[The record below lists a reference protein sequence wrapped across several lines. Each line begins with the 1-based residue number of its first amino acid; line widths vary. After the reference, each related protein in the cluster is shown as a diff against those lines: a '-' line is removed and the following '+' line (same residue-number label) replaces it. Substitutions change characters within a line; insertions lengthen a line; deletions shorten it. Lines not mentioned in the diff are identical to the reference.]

1 MIHNGLPPGSPD
13 VPTKPASE
21 GVHMR
26 RRSTLTAGA
35 TLGAVAVLTAG
46 CLSDGG
52 GGGGGGSN
60 NTSRSIE
67 VMYAFASGSKQ
78 ESGFRAEVDA
88 WAEENDVDIEYAQ
101 TGNFNQLINTR
112 VQGNDAPDVALFPQP
127 GIMRDLAAEGALA
140 DLSDVIPQEDLDA
153 LVQGALATGQ
163 VDGTQYAVPVS
174 INVKSIVFYPKEA
187 FEAEY
192 EAPETFDDLV
202 ALTDQIQDDGT
213 TPWCFGIESEAAT
226 GWPATDWVENLMV
239 INYGSDVY
247 NQWVNHEIPFNDPQV
262 AEVLQQMEDLLLAE
276 GRTNGGRQSIASSQ
290 FLTSGNPLFDDPP
303 GCFMFRQGNFVA
315 DEGGFPEDVL
325 ANLDEEVG
333 VFPMPGLTAE
343 DKPVLGGGDLAGI
356 FSQDNEAAQELVAFL
371 ASSEFG
377 TSGYGE
383 TGGWISPN
391 TEFDTS
397 VYPTETLG
405 SIAEIAYQ
413 STDFVFDGSDQMPG
427 EVGSGSFWRD
437 MTAWISGQEDAK
449 TALDNIESSWP
460 A

>member
-1 MIHNGLPPGSPD
+1 
-13 VPTKPASE
+13 
-21 GVHMR
+21 MR
-26 RRSTLTAGA
+26 SRKTFTAGA
-35 TLGAVAVLTAG
+35 TLGAVAVLTTG

-52 GGGGGGSN
+52 GGGGGGSD

-78 ESGFRAEVDA
+78 ESGFRAEVDS
-88 WAEENDVDIEYAQ
+88 WAEQNDVEIEYAQ

-140 DLSDVIPQEDLDA
+140 DLSEVVPQDDLDA
-153 LVQGALATGQ
+153 MVQGALETGQ

-192 EAPETFDDLV
+192 EAPATFDDLL
-202 ALTDQIQDDGT
+202 ALTDQIQQDGT

-226 GWPATDWVENLMV
+226 GWPATDWVENLML

-262 AEVLQQMEDLLLAE
+262 QDVLDQMDELLLQD
-276 GRTNGGRQSIASSQ
+276 GRVNGGRQSIASAN
-290 FLTSGNPLFDDPP
+290 FLTAGNPLFDDPP
-303 GCFMFRQGNFVA
+303 GCFMYRQGNFVA

-325 ANLDEEVG
+325 ADLDNRVG
-333 VFPMPGLTAE
+333 VFPMPGQSAE

-356 FSQDNEAAQELVAFL
+356 FSQDNEAAQELLQFL
-371 ASSEFG
+371 SSPEFG
-377 TSGYGE
+377 TNGYGE
-383 TGGWISPN
+383 TGAWISPN
-391 TEFDTS
+391 TEFDVS
-397 VYPTETLG
+397 VMPTQTLQD
-405 SIAEIAYQ
+405 IANIAYE

-437 MTAWISGQEDAK
+437 MTAWISGQEESKA
-449 TALDNIESSWP
+449 ALDNIEGSWP

>member
-1 MIHNGLPPGSPD
+1 
-13 VPTKPASE
+13 
-21 GVHMR
+21 MR
-26 RRSTLTAGA
+26 SRKTFTAGA
-35 TLGAVAVLTAG
+35 TLGAVAVLTTG

-52 GGGGGGSN
+52 GGGGGGSD

-78 ESGFRAEVDA
+78 ESGFRAEVDS
-88 WAEENDVDIEYAQ
+88 WAEQNDVEIEYAQ

-140 DLSDVIPQEDLDA
+140 DLSEVVPQDDLDA
-153 LVQGALATGQ
+153 MVQGALETGQ

-192 EAPETFDDLV
+192 EAPATFDDLL
-202 ALTDQIQDDGT
+202 ALTDQIQQDGT

-226 GWPATDWVENLMV
+226 GWPATDWVENLML

-262 AEVLQQMEDLLLAE
+262 QDVLDQMDELLLQD
-276 GRTNGGRQSIASSQ
+276 GRVNGGRQSIASAD
-290 FLTSGNPLFDDPP
+290 FLTAGNPLFDDPP
-303 GCFMFRQGNFVA
+303 GCFMYRQGNFVA

-325 ANLDEEVG
+325 ADLDNRVG
-333 VFPMPGLTAE
+333 VFPMPGQTAE

-356 FSQDNEAAQELVAFL
+356 FSQDNEAAQELLQFL
-371 ASSEFG
+371 SSPEFG
-377 TSGYGE
+377 TNGYGE
-383 TGGWISPN
+383 TGAWISPN
-391 TEFDTS
+391 TEFDVS
-397 VYPTETLG
+397 VMPTQTLQD
-405 SIAEIAYQ
+405 IANIAYE
-413 STDFVFDGSDQMPG
+413 STEFVFDGSDQMPG

-437 MTAWISGQEDAK
+437 MTAWISGQEESKA
-449 TALDNIESSWP
+449 ALDNIEGSWP

>member
-1 MIHNGLPPGSPD
+1 MS
-13 VPTKPASE
+13 
-21 GVHMR
+21 
-26 RRSTLTAGA
+26 RRSTFTAGA
-35 TLGAVAVLTAG
+35 TLGAVAVLTTG
-46 CLSDGG
+46 CLSEGG
-52 GGGGGGSN
+52 GGGGGGN
-60 NTSRSIE
+60 QNTSRSIE
-67 VMYAFASGSKQ
+67 VMYAFAAGSKQ

-88 WAEENDVDIEYAQ
+88 WAQENDVEIEYAQ

-127 GIMRDLAAEGALA
+127 GIMRDLAADGLLA
-140 DLSDVIPQEDLDA
+140 DLSDVVPQEDLDA
-153 LVQGALATGQ
+153 LVQGALATGE

-192 EAPETFDDLV
+192 EAPETFDDLL
-202 ALTDQIQDDGT
+202 ALTDQIQEDGT
-213 TPWCFGIESEAAT
+213 SPWCFGIESEAAT

-262 AEVLQQMEDLLLAE
+262 AKVLDQMEQLLLEE

-290 FLTSGNPLFDDPP
+290 FLTSGNALFDDPP
-303 GCFMFRQGNFVA
+303 GCYMFRQGNFVA
-315 DEGGFPEDVL
+315 DEGGFPEEVL
-325 ANLDEEVG
+325 ANLDERVG

-397 VYPTETLG
+397 VYPTETLA
-405 SIAEIAYQ
+405 SIAEIAYE
-413 STDFVFDGSDQMPG
+413 STEFVFDGSDQMPG

-437 MTAWISGQEDAK
+437 MTAWIAGQQDAQ
-449 TALDNIESSWP
+449 TSLDNIESSWP

>member
-1 MIHNGLPPGSPD
+1 M
-13 VPTKPASE
+13 T
-21 GVHMR
+21 
-26 RRSTLTAGA
+26 RRSTFTAGA
-35 TLGAVAVLTAG
+35 TLGAIAVLTAG

-52 GGGGGGSN
+52 GGGGGGSS
-60 NTSRSIE
+60 NTSNQIE

-88 WAEENDVDIEYAQ
+88 WAADNDVEIEYAQ

-140 DLSDVIPQEDLDA
+140 DLSDIVPQEDLDA
-153 LVQGALATGQ
+153 MVQGALATGQ

-187 FEAEY
+187 FEAKY
-192 EAPETFDDLV
+192 EVPQSFDDLL
-202 ALTDQIQDDGT
+202 ALTDQIQQDGT
-213 TPWCFGIESEAAT
+213 TPWCFGIESQAAT

-239 INYGSDVY
+239 INNGSDVY
-247 NQWVNHEIPFNDPQV
+247 NQWVAHDIPFNDPKV
-262 AEVLQQMEDLLLAE
+262 ADVLDQMDELLLAD
-276 GRTNGGRQSIASSQ
+276 GRTNGGRQAIASSN

-325 ANLDEEVG
+325 ADLDNRVG
-333 VFPMPGLTAE
+333 VFPMPGKTAE
-343 DKPVLGGGDLAGI
+343 EKPVLGGGDLAGI
-356 FSQDNEAAQELVAFL
+356 FSQDNESAQKLVQFM
-371 ASSEFG
+371 SSPEFG
-377 TSGYGE
+377 TNGYGE
-383 TGGWISPN
+383 TGAWISPN
-391 TEFDTS
+391 TEFDVS
-397 VYPTETLG
+397 VMPTQTLQD
-405 SIAEIAYQ
+405 IANIAYE

-427 EVGSGSFWRD
+427 EVGSGSFWRE
-437 MTAWISGQEDAK
+437 MTAWISGGTDAK
-449 TALDNIESSWP
+449 TALDNIENSWP